1 LEKILECINISASYG
16 HIQVLW
22 DVNFS
27 VNKNEITTIIG
38 SNGAGK
44 TTTFRTIAG
53 LLPVSSGQIFFNNR
67 DITNIPTN
75 RRVEL
80 GITLVPEGRGLFPYM
95 TVYENL
101 KIGAYTKRARD
112 NMSETIKWVFE
123 IFPIL
128 KEKKN
133 QLCTT
138 LSGGEQQMLAIG
150 RGLMAMPELLIID
163 EMTLGL
169 APKLVRY
176 LFDIL
181 AKIAKEDVTIL
192 IAEQNVHYAL
202 RYSSMIYV
210 IENGKI
216 IIGGKSDELANNP
229 LVKET
234 YLGLR

>member
-22 DVNFS
+22 DINFS
-27 VNKNEITTIIG
+27 VNKDEITTIIG

-75 RRVEL
+75 RRAEF

-133 QLCTT
+133 QLTTT

-169 APKLVRY
+169 APKGERSNTAIAPLKTTLPRTE
-176 LFDIL
+176 IL
-181 AKIAKEDVTIL
+181 CKRNKVNMYAPRPNIPCTPRLTVPASNAIFIDCARTI
-192 IAEQNVHYAL
+192 
-202 RYSSMIYV
+202 
-210 IENGKI
+210 
-216 IIGGKSDELANNP
+216 
-229 LVKET
+229 
-234 YLGLR
+234 